1 MSFMERRIEARIEK
15 ALVEAARELGGLAI
29 KIAPVSFVGLPD
41 RLILLPGGRAL
52 FVEVKSPG
60 QTPTPLQ
67 LWWLDK
73 LQRLGFVADWIDSV
87 EQVDVL
93 MRQERGWQAASAS
106 EGGR

>member
-1 MSFMERRIEARIEK
+1 MSFMDRRIEARVEK
-15 ALVEAARELGGLAI
+15 ALVEAARKLGGVAI
-29 KIAPVSFVGLPD
+29 KVAPVSFVGLPD

-60 QTPTPLQ
+60 QRPTPRQ
-67 LWWLDK
+67 LWWLDR

-93 MRQERGWQAASAS
+93 MRQERARQYTHGP
-106 EGGR
+106 EGGQ